1 MNKQPLRM
9 CVACRKMKEKS
20 KLIKVVKNK
29 NGEYQLDE
37 HCNKEGR
44 GAYVCKD
51 AECLEL
57 CLKKRC
63 FNRAFKCNV
72 EEKFYNEIKD
82 KVDGCK

>member
-1 MNKQPLRM
+1 M
-9 CVACRKMKEKS
+9 CVACRKMRCKGE
-20 KLIKVVKNK
+20 LIKVVKNK

-37 HCNKEGR
+37 HSNNEGR

-51 AECLEL
+51 AGCLEL

-72 EEKFYNEIKD
+72 DERIYIEIKD